1 MTPRSGESISERN
14 SGCNEP
20 STPRRWSMGKSD
32 MPFKPTLVQNMGQ
45 RLVLTPQLRQRI
57 EMLQMTKLEL
67 NDLVT
72 MQLNENP
79 VLEELSPEE
88 VSVNADIA
96 NVDYVDVPLSALDV
110 AGEFADPGGVSS
122 ESFRNEEGFSLDADR
137 PDFLP
142 SEMANAPS
150 LDYST
155 GSGTAQSGESG
166 FDGAGETSEGRELEI
181 GERDSF
187 QEIDFGQTFEEY
199 LDPGY
204 RTNEAEVRDA
214 PSFDQF
220 LSAERSLADHLNW
233 QLRLTITRPEVH
245 DAAEAIIGNLNDE
258 GYLDGTLEEIAEIG
272 PWSSEVVA
280 EALGIVQQFDPTGIA
295 ARDLRE
301 CLILQLEAQGHGQRL
316 AARLIRDHFVK
327 LQNNKLPDLAKELG
341 VNVDDLLDELQIIRR
356 LEPHPGRQY
365 APRAAQYIE
374 PEVHIEKIE
383 TDYIIRFNDDGLP
396 QLRIN
401 RKYRQMMENKE
412 TSKETRDYI
421 KDRFRSAVDL
431 LKNIEHRKQTIYKVC
446 ERIVERQREFLDHGV
461 EHIKPMMLKD
471 ISEDIGMHLS
481 TISRVVNGKY
491 AHTPQG
497 VIELRR
503 FFTEGMT
510 NDDGE
515 EVSTRIIK
523 IKIKKMIGAE
533 DSRTPLT
540 DDQIADRLANEGQKL
555 SRRTVAKYRD
565 QMNIPGSRERRQ
577 VV

>member
-1 MTPRSGESISERN
+1 MATAAS
-14 SGCNEP
+14 
-20 STPRRWSMGKSD
+20 
-32 MPFKPTLVQNMGQ
+32 
-45 RLVLTPQLRQRI
+45 
-57 EMLQMTKLEL
+57 
-67 NDLVT
+67 
-72 MQLNENP
+72 
-79 VLEELSPEE
+79 
-88 VSVNADIA
+88 
-96 NVDYVDVPLSALDV
+96 VDYQVGSTSAP
-110 AGEFADPGGVSS
+110 AGE
-122 ESFRNEEGFSLDADR
+122 
-137 PDFLP
+137 
-142 SEMANAPS
+142 
-150 LDYST
+150 
-155 GSGTAQSGESG
+155 SGESG
-166 FDGAGETSEGRELEI
+166 FDGAGESPEGRELEI

-187 QEIDFGQTFEEY
+187 QEIDFGPTFEEY

-233 QLRLTITRPEVH
+233 QLRLTLTRPEVH
-245 DAAEAIIGNLNDE
+245 DAAEAIIGNLNDN
-258 GYLDGTLEEIAEIG
+258 GYLDGALEEIAAIG
-272 PWSSEVVA
+272 PWSLDVVT

-301 CLILQLEAQGHGQRL
+301 CLIIQLEAQGYGQRL
-316 AARLIRDHFVK
+316 AARLIRDYFPK
-327 LQNNKLPDLAKELG
+327 LQNNKLPDLARELG
-341 VNVDDLLDELQIIRR
+341 VNVDEILEELRIIRR

-365 APRAAQYIE
+365 SPRNAQYIE
-374 PEVHIEKIE
+374 PEVYIEKIE

-446 ERIVERQREFLDHGV
+446 ERIVERQREFLDQGV
-461 EHIKPMMLKD
+461 EYIRPMMLKD
-471 ISEDIGMHLS
+471 IAEDIGMHLS

-523 IKIKKMIGAE
+523 LKIKKMIGVE

-577 VV
+577 IV